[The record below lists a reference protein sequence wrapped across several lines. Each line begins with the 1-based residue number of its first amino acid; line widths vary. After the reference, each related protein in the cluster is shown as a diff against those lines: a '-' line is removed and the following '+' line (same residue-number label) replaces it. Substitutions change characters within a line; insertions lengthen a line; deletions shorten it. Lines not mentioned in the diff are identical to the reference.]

1 MYRRRSYLA
10 VATRVGFMIVR
21 VVLTRDLFVCTG
33 GLRRRSV
40 LPASVC
46 EEGIFP

>member
-1 MYRRRSYLA
+1 MYRKSYLA

-33 GLRRRSV
+33 GLRRHSV
-40 LPASVC
+40 LPASVW